1 MVNVTLTKQN
11 TRDFLGLGVQK
22 RTTIYFIYT
31 NISKALRGSIYPW
44 GGLLFNVNAS
54 H

>member
-31 NISKALRGSIYPW
+31 NISKALRGSIRPYL
-44 GGLLFNVNAS
+44 GSLFMMNAS